1 MPELRVVAVSNDGT
15 RLVLKAADST
25 EYTLPIDER
34 LRAAVRGDRP
44 RLGQIEI
51 EVESHLRPR
60 DIQARIRAGA
70 TAEEVAQLAGIPVDR
85 VRRFEGPVLAER
97 AFMAERARKTPV
109 RRPGENAGP
118 QLGEA
123 VQERLLLRGAEKDT
137 VQWDSWRRD
146 DGTWEVLLVYRVAG
160 EPHSASWTY
169 DPPRRLVQAV
179 DDEARSLIGE
189 SDDLAAPEPSFPF
202 VPRIARLPRDRP
214 LDRAR
219 GTSRPSLPPLRAR
232 RGDRASERDSLTS
245 LLEAVPSFRGDMV
258 VPGTALRARTAG
270 GARRA
275 NRRRRSPRP
284 PRPRPVPPTRT
295 SSCPARSAATATGSS
310 APPTA
315 RPRRT
320 ASVRAAAR
328 RSRAGT
334 RSCSAR
340 GARSRSSGLRQS
352 DRSHATVSPV
362 SACCRL
368 ATVRRRQVGIVRCGP
383 VSFRRGPGARAT
395 ATGGRAPRR
404 PGGPAS
410 EDHSDHEPTYRAAG
424 MPATASAST
433 SWAPETP
440 EPQ

>member
-34 LRAAVRGDRP
+34 LRAAVRDDRP

-70 TAEEVAQLAGIPVDR
+70 TAEEVAQMAGIPVDR

-160 EPHSASWTY
+160 ETHSASWTY

-214 LDRAR
+214 LDR
-219 GTSRPSLPPLRAR
+219 SLERPSEPAFGDPTPRSQSEERA
-232 RGDRASERDSLTS
+232 GLADQ
-245 LLEAVPSFRGDMV
+245 P
-258 VPGTALRARTAG
+258 AG
-270 GARRA
+270 G
-275 NRRRRSPRP
+275 
-284 PRPRPVPPTRT
+284 
-295 SSCPARSAATATGSS
+295 
-310 APPTA
+310 
-315 RPRRT
+315 
-320 ASVRAAAR
+320 
-328 RSRAGT
+328 GT
-334 RSCSAR
+334 E
-340 GARSRSSGLRQS
+340 L
-352 DRSHATVSPV
+352 
-362 SACCRL
+362 
-368 ATVRRRQVGIVRCGP
+368 
-383 VSFRRGPGARAT
+383 
-395 ATGGRAPRR
+395 PRR
-404 PGGPAS
+404 PGGP
-410 EDHSDHEPTYRAAG
+410 ER
-424 MPATASAST
+424 PA
-433 SWAPETP
+433 PP
-440 EPQ
+440 EPPDRTPARNRRREEPPGARGLGRLRVRGCPDAALRGRPPRPAYRHHRPPG

>member
-34 LRAAVRGDRP
+34 LRAAVRNDRA

-70 TAEEVAQLAGIPVDR
+70 SAEEVAQFAGIPVDR

-109 RRPGENAGP
+109 RRPGENTGP

-123 VQERLLLRGAEKDT
+123 VQERLLLRGADRET

-189 SDDLAAPEPSFPF
+189 TDDVAAPEPSFPF

-214 LDRAR
+214 LDRSLDR
-219 GTSRPSLPPLRAR
+219 QIERPAPSAPEPEERVSGSA
-232 RGDRASERDSLTS
+232 GERDSLTS

-258 VPGTALRARTAG
+258 VPERPAQPEPPALEPATQEETEADEPPAAAASAGAAYADVLMPRAVAGHRDRLTGTTDRQAEADGVRPG
-270 GARRA
+270 RRA
-275 NRRRRSPRP
+275 A
-284 PRPRPVPPTRT
+284 VP
-295 SSCPARSAATATGSS
+295 SWDEI
-310 APPTA
+310 
-315 RPRRT
+315 
-320 ASVRAAAR
+320 VF
-328 RSRAGT
+328 GT
-334 RSCSAR
+334 RR
-340 GARSRSSGLRQS
+340 KKQ
-352 DRSHATVSPV
+352 
-362 SACCRL
+362 
-368 ATVRRRQVGIVRCGP
+368 
-383 VSFRRGPGARAT
+383 
-395 ATGGRAPRR
+395 
-404 PGGPAS
+404 
-410 EDHSDHEPTYRAAG
+410 E
-424 MPATASAST
+424 
-433 SWAPETP
+433 
-440 EPQ
+440 

>member
-70 TAEEVAQLAGIPVDR
+70 TAEEVAQMAGIPVDR

-118 QLGEA
+118 QLGES
-123 VQERLLLRGAEKDT
+123 VQERLTLRGAEKDT

-160 EPHSASWTY
+160 EPHAASWTY

-202 VPRIARLPRDRP
+202 VPRIARLPRDRTMDRA
-214 LDRAR
+214 LDRQSPPAP
-219 GTSRPSLPPLRAR
+219 PSEPTEESTAER
-232 RGDRASERDSLTS
+232 ERDSLTS

-258 VPGTALRARTAG
+258 VPEIPSEEPEEPAEEPAAEEPPAPAASAG
-270 GARRA
+270 SAYADVLMPRSVGSHRDRLIGSTDRQAEADGVRPGRRA
-275 NRRRRSPRP
+275 A
-284 PRPRPVPPTRT
+284 VP
-295 SSCPARSAATATGSS
+295 SWDEI
-310 APPTA
+310 
-315 RPRRT
+315 
-320 ASVRAAAR
+320 VF
-328 RSRAGT
+328 GT
-334 RSCSAR
+334 RR
-340 GARSRSSGLRQS
+340 KKQ
-352 DRSHATVSPV
+352 
-362 SACCRL
+362 
-368 ATVRRRQVGIVRCGP
+368 
-383 VSFRRGPGARAT
+383 
-395 ATGGRAPRR
+395 
-404 PGGPAS
+404 
-410 EDHSDHEPTYRAAG
+410 E
-424 MPATASAST
+424 
-433 SWAPETP
+433 
-440 EPQ
+440 

>member
-70 TAEEVAQLAGIPVDR
+70 TAEEVAQMAGIPVDR

-109 RRPGENAGP
+109 RRPGENSGP
-118 QLGEA
+118 PLGEA
-123 VQERLLLRGAEKDT
+123 VQERLVLRGADKDT

-146 DGTWEVLLVYRVAG
+146 DGTWEVLLVYLVAG

-179 DDEARSLIGE
+179 DSEARALIGE

-214 LDRAR
+214 LDRTLDR
-219 GTSRPSLPPLRAR
+219 EQRERPSLPPAPSEPAEETATAAT
-232 RGDRASERDSLTS
+232 ASAERDSLTS
-245 LLEAVPSFRGDMV
+245 LLEAVPSFRGDLV
-258 VPGTALRARTAG
+258 VPERAPEPAEEPVEEPEVEEPPAPAASAG
-270 GARRA
+270 AAYADVLMPRSVASHRDRLTGSTDRQAEADGVRPGRRA
-275 NRRRRSPRP
+275 A
-284 PRPRPVPPTRT
+284 VP
-295 SSCPARSAATATGSS
+295 SWDEI
-310 APPTA
+310 
-315 RPRRT
+315 
-320 ASVRAAAR
+320 VF
-328 RSRAGT
+328 GT
-334 RSCSAR
+334 RR
-340 GARSRSSGLRQS
+340 KKQ
-352 DRSHATVSPV
+352 
-362 SACCRL
+362 
-368 ATVRRRQVGIVRCGP
+368 
-383 VSFRRGPGARAT
+383 
-395 ATGGRAPRR
+395 
-404 PGGPAS
+404 
-410 EDHSDHEPTYRAAG
+410 E
-424 MPATASAST
+424 
-433 SWAPETP
+433 
-440 EPQ
+440 

>member
-109 RRPGENAGP
+109 RRPGENSGP
-118 QLGEA
+118 LLGEA

-179 DDEARSLIGE
+179 DSEARALIGE
-189 SDDLAAPEPSFPF
+189 SDDLGTPEPSFPF

-214 LDRAR
+214 LDRER
-219 GTSRPSLPPLRAR
+219 DRDRDRPALPAQALEPAAEE
-232 RGDRASERDSLTS
+232 GSGERDSLTS

-258 VPGTALRARTAG
+258 VPERAPEPAQEPDQEPEVEEPPAPAASAG
-270 GARRA
+270 AGSAYADVLMPRSVGSHRDRLVGATDRQAEADGVRPGRRA
-275 NRRRRSPRP
+275 A
-284 PRPRPVPPTRT
+284 VP
-295 SSCPARSAATATGSS
+295 SWDEI
-310 APPTA
+310 
-315 RPRRT
+315 
-320 ASVRAAAR
+320 VF
-328 RSRAGT
+328 GT
-334 RSCSAR
+334 RR
-340 GARSRSSGLRQS
+340 KKQ
-352 DRSHATVSPV
+352 
-362 SACCRL
+362 
-368 ATVRRRQVGIVRCGP
+368 
-383 VSFRRGPGARAT
+383 
-395 ATGGRAPRR
+395 
-404 PGGPAS
+404 
-410 EDHSDHEPTYRAAG
+410 E
-424 MPATASAST
+424 
-433 SWAPETP
+433 
-440 EPQ
+440 

>member
-34 LRAAVRGDRP
+34 LRAAVRNDRA

-70 TAEEVAQLAGIPVDR
+70 SAEEVAQFAGIPVDR

-109 RRPGENAGP
+109 RRPGENTGP

-123 VQERLLLRGAEKDT
+123 VQERLLLRGADKET

-189 SDDLAAPEPSFPF
+189 TDEVAAPEPSFPF

-214 LDRAR
+214 LDRALDR
-219 GTSRPSLPPLRAR
+219 QIERPAPPPPSEPEERIA
-232 RGDRASERDSLTS
+232 GVTASERDSLTS

-258 VPGTALRARTAG
+258 VPERPAPPEPPALEPAEREPEAEEPPAASAGAGSAYADVLMPRAVAGHRDRLTGTTDRQAEADGVRPG
-270 GARRA
+270 RRA
-275 NRRRRSPRP
+275 A
-284 PRPRPVPPTRT
+284 VP
-295 SSCPARSAATATGSS
+295 SWDEI
-310 APPTA
+310 
-315 RPRRT
+315 
-320 ASVRAAAR
+320 VF
-328 RSRAGT
+328 GT
-334 RSCSAR
+334 RR
-340 GARSRSSGLRQS
+340 KKQ
-352 DRSHATVSPV
+352 D
-362 SACCRL
+362 
-368 ATVRRRQVGIVRCGP
+368 
-383 VSFRRGPGARAT
+383 
-395 ATGGRAPRR
+395 
-404 PGGPAS
+404 
-410 EDHSDHEPTYRAAG
+410 
-424 MPATASAST
+424 
-433 SWAPETP
+433 
-440 EPQ
+440 

>member
-109 RRPGENAGP
+109 RRPGENAAGP

-146 DGTWEVLLVYRVAG
+146 DGTWEVLLVYCVAG

-189 SDDLAAPEPSFPF
+189 SDDLGSPEPSFPF

-214 LDRAR
+214 LDRQAD
-219 GTSRPSLPPLRAR
+219 RPALPGPPESDEELV
-232 RGDRASERDSLTS
+232 SERDSLTS
-245 LLEAVPSFRGDMV
+245 ILEAVPSYRGDLV
-258 VPGTALRARTAG
+258 VPELPSLEPQEESTSVEEVAEEESAAPAASAG
-270 GARRA
+270 SAYADVLMPRSVNGHRDRLIGATDRQAEADGVRPGRRA
-275 NRRRRSPRP
+275 A
-284 PRPRPVPPTRT
+284 VP
-295 SSCPARSAATATGSS
+295 SWDEI
-310 APPTA
+310 
-315 RPRRT
+315 
-320 ASVRAAAR
+320 VF
-328 RSRAGT
+328 GT
-334 RSCSAR
+334 RR
-340 GARSRSSGLRQS
+340 KKQ
-352 DRSHATVSPV
+352 
-362 SACCRL
+362 
-368 ATVRRRQVGIVRCGP
+368 
-383 VSFRRGPGARAT
+383 
-395 ATGGRAPRR
+395 
-404 PGGPAS
+404 
-410 EDHSDHEPTYRAAG
+410 E
-424 MPATASAST
+424 
-433 SWAPETP
+433 
-440 EPQ
+440 

>member
-34 LRAAVRGDRP
+34 LRAAVRNDRA

-70 TAEEVAQLAGIPVDR
+70 SAEEVAQFAGIPVDR

-123 VQERLLLRGAEKDT
+123 VHERLLLRGADKET
-137 VQWDSWRRD
+137 AQWDSWRRD

-189 SDDLAAPEPSFPF
+189 TDDVAAPEPSFPF

-214 LDRAR
+214 LDRALDR
-219 GTSRPSLPPLRAR
+219 QMERPAPPPPPEPEERI
-232 RGDRASERDSLTS
+232 GGVTASERDSLTS

-258 VPGTALRARTAG
+258 VPERPAPPEPPALEPAVHEPEAEEPPAPAASAGAGSAYADVLMPRAVAGHRDRLTGTTDRQAEADGVRPG
-270 GARRA
+270 RRA
-275 NRRRRSPRP
+275 A
-284 PRPRPVPPTRT
+284 VP
-295 SSCPARSAATATGSS
+295 SWDEI
-310 APPTA
+310 
-315 RPRRT
+315 
-320 ASVRAAAR
+320 VF
-328 RSRAGT
+328 GT
-334 RSCSAR
+334 RR
-340 GARSRSSGLRQS
+340 KKQ
-352 DRSHATVSPV
+352 D
-362 SACCRL
+362 
-368 ATVRRRQVGIVRCGP
+368 
-383 VSFRRGPGARAT
+383 
-395 ATGGRAPRR
+395 
-404 PGGPAS
+404 
-410 EDHSDHEPTYRAAG
+410 
-424 MPATASAST
+424 
-433 SWAPETP
+433 
-440 EPQ
+440 

>member
-70 TAEEVAQLAGIPVDR
+70 TAEEVAQMAGIPVDR

-109 RRPGENAGP
+109 RRPGENSGP
-118 QLGEA
+118 PLGEA
-123 VQERLLLRGAEKDT
+123 VQERLLLRGADKDT

-146 DGTWEVLLVYRVAG
+146 DGTWEVLLVYLVAG

-214 LDRAR
+214 LDRPLDR
-219 GTSRPSLPPLRAR
+219 ERPGLPPAAEVMEE
-232 RGDRASERDSLTS
+232 GAGERDSLTS
-245 LLEAVPSFRGDMV
+245 LLEAVPSFRGDLV
-258 VPGTALRARTAG
+258 VPE
-270 GARRA
+270 
-275 NRRRRSPRP
+275 RP
-284 PRPRPVPPTRT
+284 
-295 SSCPARSAATATGSS
+295 AA
-310 APPTA
+310 
-315 RPRRT
+315 
-320 ASVRAAAR
+320 
-328 RSRAGT
+328 
-334 RSCSAR
+334 
-340 GARSRSSGLRQS
+340 
-352 DRSHATVSPV
+352 
-362 SACCRL
+362 
-368 ATVRRRQVGIVRCGP
+368 
-383 VSFRRGPGARAT
+383 
-395 ATGGRAPRR
+395 
-404 PGGPAS
+404 
-410 EDHSDHEPTYRAAG
+410 
-424 MPATASAST
+424 
-433 SWAPETP
+433 TP
-440 EPQ
+440 EPVEEPAEEPEAEEPPAPAASAGAGSAYADVLMPRSVTSHRDRLVGSTDRQAEADGVRPGRRAAVPSWDEIVFGTRRKKQE

>member
-34 LRAAVRGDRP
+34 LRAAVRNDRA

-70 TAEEVAQLAGIPVDR
+70 SAEEVAQSAGIPVDR

-109 RRPGENAGP
+109 RRPGENTGP

-123 VQERLLLRGAEKDT
+123 VQERLLLRGADKET

-189 SDDLAAPEPSFPF
+189 TDDVAAPEPSFPF

-214 LDRAR
+214 LDRALDR
-219 GTSRPSLPPLRAR
+219 QMERPAPPPPPEPDERIVTAS
-232 RGDRASERDSLTS
+232 ASERDSLTS

-258 VPGTALRARTAG
+258 VPERPAPPEPPPTTSAAQEPEAGEPPAAAASAGAGSAYADVLMPRAVAGHRDRLTGTTDRQAEADGVRPG
-270 GARRA
+270 RRA
-275 NRRRRSPRP
+275 A
-284 PRPRPVPPTRT
+284 VP
-295 SSCPARSAATATGSS
+295 SWDEI
-310 APPTA
+310 
-315 RPRRT
+315 
-320 ASVRAAAR
+320 VF
-328 RSRAGT
+328 GT
-334 RSCSAR
+334 RR
-340 GARSRSSGLRQS
+340 KKQ
-352 DRSHATVSPV
+352 D
-362 SACCRL
+362 
-368 ATVRRRQVGIVRCGP
+368 
-383 VSFRRGPGARAT
+383 
-395 ATGGRAPRR
+395 
-404 PGGPAS
+404 
-410 EDHSDHEPTYRAAG
+410 
-424 MPATASAST
+424 
-433 SWAPETP
+433 
-440 EPQ
+440 

>member
-70 TAEEVAQLAGIPVDR
+70 SAEEVAQLAGIPVDR

-109 RRPGENAGP
+109 RRPGENTGP

-123 VQERLLLRGAEKDT
+123 VQERLLLRGADKET

-189 SDDLAAPEPSFPF
+189 SDDIGAPEPTFPF

-214 LDRAR
+214 LDRALDR
-219 GTSRPSLPPLRAR
+219 QLERPTPPEPSSEENLPAI
-232 RGDRASERDSLTS
+232 ASSSSERDSLTS
-245 LLEAVPSFRGDMV
+245 LLEAVPSYRGDLVLPERPSAAPEPPPLEEPEPPAAAEAVEEPPAASAGAGSAYADVLMPRSV
-258 VPGTALRARTAG
+258 AGHRDRLTGTTDRQAEADGVRPG
-270 GARRA
+270 RRA
-275 NRRRRSPRP
+275 A
-284 PRPRPVPPTRT
+284 VP
-295 SSCPARSAATATGSS
+295 SWDEI
-310 APPTA
+310 
-315 RPRRT
+315 
-320 ASVRAAAR
+320 VF
-328 RSRAGT
+328 GT
-334 RSCSAR
+334 RR
-340 GARSRSSGLRQS
+340 KKQ
-352 DRSHATVSPV
+352 D
-362 SACCRL
+362 
-368 ATVRRRQVGIVRCGP
+368 
-383 VSFRRGPGARAT
+383 
-395 ATGGRAPRR
+395 
-404 PGGPAS
+404 
-410 EDHSDHEPTYRAAG
+410 
-424 MPATASAST
+424 
-433 SWAPETP
+433 
-440 EPQ
+440 

>member
-70 TAEEVAQLAGIPVDR
+70 SAEEVAQLAGIPVDR

-123 VQERLLLRGAEKDT
+123 VQERLTLRGAEKDT
-137 VQWDSWRRD
+137 AQWDSWRRD

-189 SDDLAAPEPSFPF
+189 SDDLSAAAEPSFPF

-214 LDRAR
+214 MDRALDRQ
-219 GTSRPSLPPLRAR
+219 TERPSLPPPPPEPVEE
-232 RGDRASERDSLTS
+232 SERDSLTS

-258 VPGTALRARTAG
+258 VPERPATTERPDTEEPAPEPEAEEPPAPAASAG
-270 GARRA
+270 AGSAYADVLMPRSVGSHRDRLVGSTDRQAEADGVRPGRRA
-275 NRRRRSPRP
+275 A
-284 PRPRPVPPTRT
+284 VP
-295 SSCPARSAATATGSS
+295 SWDEI
-310 APPTA
+310 
-315 RPRRT
+315 
-320 ASVRAAAR
+320 VF
-328 RSRAGT
+328 GT
-334 RSCSAR
+334 RR
-340 GARSRSSGLRQS
+340 KKQ
-352 DRSHATVSPV
+352 D
-362 SACCRL
+362 
-368 ATVRRRQVGIVRCGP
+368 
-383 VSFRRGPGARAT
+383 
-395 ATGGRAPRR
+395 
-404 PGGPAS
+404 
-410 EDHSDHEPTYRAAG
+410 
-424 MPATASAST
+424 
-433 SWAPETP
+433 
-440 EPQ
+440 

>member
-34 LRAAVRGDRP
+34 LRAAVRNDRA

-70 TAEEVAQLAGIPVDR
+70 SAEEVAQHAGIPVDR

-97 AFMAERARKTPV
+97 AFMAERARKTAV

-123 VQERLLLRGAEKDT
+123 VQERLTLRGAEKET

-146 DGTWEVLLVYRVAG
+146 DGTWEVLLVYLVAG

-179 DDEARSLIGE
+179 DDEARALIGDT
-189 SDDLAAPEPSFPF
+189 DDTVASQEPSFPF

-214 LDRAR
+214 MDRALDRALE
-219 GTSRPSLPPLRAR
+219 RPAPPEP
-232 RGDRASERDSLTS
+232 DESERDSLTS

-258 VPGTALRARTAG
+258 VPERPAPPEPSEADPALDPEAEEPVAPAASAGAGSAYADVLMPRSVTGHRDRLTGTTDRQAEADGVRPG
-270 GARRA
+270 RRA
-275 NRRRRSPRP
+275 A
-284 PRPRPVPPTRT
+284 VP
-295 SSCPARSAATATGSS
+295 SWDEI
-310 APPTA
+310 
-315 RPRRT
+315 
-320 ASVRAAAR
+320 VF
-328 RSRAGT
+328 GT
-334 RSCSAR
+334 RR
-340 GARSRSSGLRQS
+340 KKQ
-352 DRSHATVSPV
+352 
-362 SACCRL
+362 
-368 ATVRRRQVGIVRCGP
+368 
-383 VSFRRGPGARAT
+383 
-395 ATGGRAPRR
+395 
-404 PGGPAS
+404 
-410 EDHSDHEPTYRAAG
+410 E
-424 MPATASAST
+424 
-433 SWAPETP
+433 
-440 EPQ
+440 

>member
-109 RRPGENAGP
+109 RRPGENSGP
-118 QLGEA
+118 LLGEA
-123 VQERLLLRGAEKDT
+123 VQERLVLRGADKDT

-189 SDDLAAPEPSFPF
+189 SDDLAVPEPSFPF

-214 LDRAR
+214 LDRGGDR
-219 GTSRPSLPPLRAR
+219 DRPSLPAQPSEPLEETT
-232 RGDRASERDSLTS
+232 SERDSLTS

-258 VPGTALRARTAG
+258 VPERPTETVPEEPAPEPVTEEPPAPAASAG
-270 GARRA
+270 SAYADVLMPRSVGSHRDRLIGATDRQAEADGVRPGRRA
-275 NRRRRSPRP
+275 A
-284 PRPRPVPPTRT
+284 VP
-295 SSCPARSAATATGSS
+295 SWDEI
-310 APPTA
+310 
-315 RPRRT
+315 
-320 ASVRAAAR
+320 VF
-328 RSRAGT
+328 GT
-334 RSCSAR
+334 RR
-340 GARSRSSGLRQS
+340 KKQ
-352 DRSHATVSPV
+352 
-362 SACCRL
+362 
-368 ATVRRRQVGIVRCGP
+368 
-383 VSFRRGPGARAT
+383 
-395 ATGGRAPRR
+395 
-404 PGGPAS
+404 
-410 EDHSDHEPTYRAAG
+410 E
-424 MPATASAST
+424 
-433 SWAPETP
+433 
-440 EPQ
+440 

>member
-34 LRAAVRGDRP
+34 LRAAVRNDRA

-70 TAEEVAQLAGIPVDR
+70 SAEEVAQMAGIPVDR

-109 RRPGENAGP
+109 RRPGENTGP

-123 VQERLLLRGAEKDT
+123 VQERLTLRGAEKDA

-179 DDEARSLIGE
+179 DDEARALIGE
-189 SDDLAAPEPSFPF
+189 TDDTIASQEPSFPF

-214 LDRAR
+214 LDR
-219 GTSRPSLPPLRAR
+219 GTERPAEPPSAEDN
-232 RGDRASERDSLTS
+232 GNGNGTSERDSLTS

-258 VPGTALRARTAG
+258 VPERPAPPEPPAEPAQEPEAEEPVAPAASAGAGSAYADVLMPRSVAGHRDRLTGTTDRQAEADGVRPG
-270 GARRA
+270 RRA
-275 NRRRRSPRP
+275 A
-284 PRPRPVPPTRT
+284 VP
-295 SSCPARSAATATGSS
+295 SWDEI
-310 APPTA
+310 
-315 RPRRT
+315 
-320 ASVRAAAR
+320 VF
-328 RSRAGT
+328 GT
-334 RSCSAR
+334 RR
-340 GARSRSSGLRQS
+340 KKQ
-352 DRSHATVSPV
+352 
-362 SACCRL
+362 
-368 ATVRRRQVGIVRCGP
+368 
-383 VSFRRGPGARAT
+383 
-395 ATGGRAPRR
+395 
-404 PGGPAS
+404 
-410 EDHSDHEPTYRAAG
+410 E
-424 MPATASAST
+424 
-433 SWAPETP
+433 
-440 EPQ
+440 

>member
-70 TAEEVAQLAGIPVDR
+70 SAEEVAQLAGIPVDR

-123 VQERLLLRGAEKDT
+123 VQERLTLRGAEKDT

-189 SDDLAAPEPSFPF
+189 SDDLSATPEPSFPF

-214 LDRAR
+214 LDRALE
-219 GTSRPSLPPLRAR
+219 RPERPAPPSPEVAEE
-232 RGDRASERDSLTS
+232 SERDSLTS

-258 VPGTALRARTAG
+258 VPE
-270 GARRA
+270 
-275 NRRRRSPRP
+275 RP
-284 PRPRPVPPTRT
+284 
-295 SSCPARSAATATGSS
+295 S
-310 APPTA
+310 
-315 RPRRT
+315 
-320 ASVRAAAR
+320 
-328 RSRAGT
+328 
-334 RSCSAR
+334 
-340 GARSRSSGLRQS
+340 
-352 DRSHATVSPV
+352 
-362 SACCRL
+362 
-368 ATVRRRQVGIVRCGP
+368 
-383 VSFRRGPGARAT
+383 
-395 ATGGRAPRR
+395 
-404 PGGPAS
+404 
-410 EDHSDHEPTYRAAG
+410 
-424 MPATASAST
+424 
-433 SWAPETP
+433 ETP
-440 EPQ
+440 EEPVEEPEAEEPPAPAASAGSAYADVLMPRSVGAHRDRLIGSTDRQAEADGVRPGRRAAVPSLDEIVLGTRRTKQE

>member
-70 TAEEVAQLAGIPVDR
+70 TAEEVAQMAGIPVDR

-109 RRPGENAGP
+109 RRPGENSGP
-118 QLGEA
+118 PLGEA
-123 VQERLLLRGAEKDT
+123 VQERLLLRGADKDT

-146 DGTWEVLLVYRVAG
+146 DGTWEVMLVYRVAG

-214 LDRAR
+214 LDRTGDR
-219 GTSRPSLPPLRAR
+219 ERPSLPAQAAEPDEETLAIT
-232 RGDRASERDSLTS
+232 ASSERDSLTS
-245 LLEAVPSFRGDMV
+245 LLEAVPSFRGDLV
-258 VPGTALRARTAG
+258 VPERPAPEPDEEPVVEPEEEEPPAPAASAG
-270 GARRA
+270 SAYADVLMPRSVGSHRDRLIGATDRQAEADGVRPGRRA
-275 NRRRRSPRP
+275 A
-284 PRPRPVPPTRT
+284 VP
-295 SSCPARSAATATGSS
+295 SWDEI
-310 APPTA
+310 
-315 RPRRT
+315 
-320 ASVRAAAR
+320 VF
-328 RSRAGT
+328 GT
-334 RSCSAR
+334 RR
-340 GARSRSSGLRQS
+340 KKQ
-352 DRSHATVSPV
+352 
-362 SACCRL
+362 
-368 ATVRRRQVGIVRCGP
+368 
-383 VSFRRGPGARAT
+383 
-395 ATGGRAPRR
+395 
-404 PGGPAS
+404 
-410 EDHSDHEPTYRAAG
+410 E
-424 MPATASAST
+424 
-433 SWAPETP
+433 
-440 EPQ
+440 

>member
-34 LRAAVRGDRP
+34 LRAAVRNDRA

-70 TAEEVAQLAGIPVDR
+70 SAEEVAQFAGIPVDR

-109 RRPGENAGP
+109 RRPGENTGP

-123 VQERLLLRGAEKDT
+123 VQERLLLRGADKET

-189 SDDLAAPEPSFPF
+189 TDEVAAPEPSFPF

-214 LDRAR
+214 LDRALDR
-219 GTSRPSLPPLRAR
+219 QIERPAPPPPPEPEERIS
-232 RGDRASERDSLTS
+232 GVTASERDSLTS

-258 VPGTALRARTAG
+258 VPERPAPPEPPAIEPPEREPEAEEPPAASAGAGSAYADVLMPRAVAGHRDRLTGTTDRQAEADGVRPG
-270 GARRA
+270 RRA
-275 NRRRRSPRP
+275 A
-284 PRPRPVPPTRT
+284 VP
-295 SSCPARSAATATGSS
+295 SWDEI
-310 APPTA
+310 
-315 RPRRT
+315 
-320 ASVRAAAR
+320 VF
-328 RSRAGT
+328 GT
-334 RSCSAR
+334 RR
-340 GARSRSSGLRQS
+340 KKQ
-352 DRSHATVSPV
+352 D
-362 SACCRL
+362 
-368 ATVRRRQVGIVRCGP
+368 
-383 VSFRRGPGARAT
+383 
-395 ATGGRAPRR
+395 
-404 PGGPAS
+404 
-410 EDHSDHEPTYRAAG
+410 
-424 MPATASAST
+424 
-433 SWAPETP
+433 
-440 EPQ
+440 

>member
-179 DDEARSLIGE
+179 DEEARSLIGE

-214 LDRAR
+214 LDRALD
-219 GTSRPSLPPLRAR
+219 RPSLPAQ
-232 RGDRASERDSLTS
+232 ASEPAEEVTAGERDSLTS
-245 LLEAVPSFRGDMV
+245 LLEAVPSFRGDLV
-258 VPGTALRARTAG
+258 VPERPSDTSPPEEEPPAVEPEAEEPPAPAASAG
-270 GARRA
+270 SAYADVLMPRSVGSHRDRLIGATDRQAEADGVRPGRRA
-275 NRRRRSPRP
+275 A
-284 PRPRPVPPTRT
+284 VP
-295 SSCPARSAATATGSS
+295 SWDEI
-310 APPTA
+310 
-315 RPRRT
+315 
-320 ASVRAAAR
+320 VF
-328 RSRAGT
+328 GT
-334 RSCSAR
+334 RR
-340 GARSRSSGLRQS
+340 KKQ
-352 DRSHATVSPV
+352 
-362 SACCRL
+362 
-368 ATVRRRQVGIVRCGP
+368 
-383 VSFRRGPGARAT
+383 
-395 ATGGRAPRR
+395 
-404 PGGPAS
+404 
-410 EDHSDHEPTYRAAG
+410 E
-424 MPATASAST
+424 
-433 SWAPETP
+433 
-440 EPQ
+440 

>member
-34 LRAAVRGDRP
+34 LRAAVRNDRA

-70 TAEEVAQLAGIPVDR
+70 SAEEVAQLAGIPVDR

-109 RRPGENAGP
+109 RRPGENTGP

-123 VQERLLLRGAEKDT
+123 VAERLLLRGADKES

-146 DGTWEVLLVYRVAG
+146 DGTWEVLLVYRVAT

-179 DDEARSLIGE
+179 DDEARALIGE
-189 SDDLAAPEPSFPF
+189 SDDTPEPSFPF

-214 LDRAR
+214 LDRALDRQSSER
-219 GTSRPSLPPLRAR
+219 GERAAQSGGEDDEPR
-232 RGDRASERDSLTS
+232 VAEEATGERERDSLTS

-258 VPGTALRARTAG
+258 VPESVKSPRSDEESEAEVEEPPAPAASAGAGAGSAYADVLMPRAVAGHRDRLTGTTDRQAEADGVRPG
-270 GARRA
+270 RRA
-275 NRRRRSPRP
+275 A
-284 PRPRPVPPTRT
+284 VP
-295 SSCPARSAATATGSS
+295 SWDEI
-310 APPTA
+310 
-315 RPRRT
+315 
-320 ASVRAAAR
+320 VF
-328 RSRAGT
+328 GT
-334 RSCSAR
+334 RR
-340 GARSRSSGLRQS
+340 KK
-352 DRSHATVSPV
+352 
-362 SACCRL
+362 
-368 ATVRRRQVGIVRCGP
+368 
-383 VSFRRGPGARAT
+383 
-395 ATGGRAPRR
+395 
-404 PGGPAS
+404 
-410 EDHSDHEPTYRAAG
+410 
-424 MPATASAST
+424 
-433 SWAPETP
+433 PE
-440 EPQ
+440 

>member
-70 TAEEVAQLAGIPVDR
+70 TAEEVAQMAGIPVDR

-123 VQERLLLRGAEKDT
+123 VQERLLLRGADKDT

-146 DGTWEVLLVYRVAG
+146 DGTWEVLLVYLVAG

-214 LDRAR
+214 LDRALDR
-219 GTSRPSLPPLRAR
+219 SSLPAQPSEPAEESTGER
-232 RGDRASERDSLTS
+232 ERDSLTS

-258 VPGTALRARTAG
+258 VPERPAEPATEEPDEQEPVTEEPPAPAASAG
-270 GARRA
+270 SAYADVLMPRSVGSHRDRLIGATDRQAEADGVRPGRRA
-275 NRRRRSPRP
+275 A
-284 PRPRPVPPTRT
+284 VP
-295 SSCPARSAATATGSS
+295 SWDEI
-310 APPTA
+310 
-315 RPRRT
+315 
-320 ASVRAAAR
+320 VF
-328 RSRAGT
+328 GT
-334 RSCSAR
+334 RR
-340 GARSRSSGLRQS
+340 KKQ
-352 DRSHATVSPV
+352 
-362 SACCRL
+362 
-368 ATVRRRQVGIVRCGP
+368 
-383 VSFRRGPGARAT
+383 
-395 ATGGRAPRR
+395 
-404 PGGPAS
+404 
-410 EDHSDHEPTYRAAG
+410 E
-424 MPATASAST
+424 
-433 SWAPETP
+433 
-440 EPQ
+440 